1 MGFRCV
7 QQTED
12 TMDEIKKILICDD
25 EVGVRESLN
34 LILEDNYSLSFASSG
49 IEAIEKIKKEKYDA
63 ILLDI
68 KMSSIDGLETLGEI
82 RKISP
87 LAKVIIVTGYQSVE
101 TASRAI
107 KLGAIDYITK
117 PLESREVK
125 EKIGKI
131 FQ

>member
-1 MGFRCV
+1 
-7 QQTED
+7 
-12 TMDEIKKILICDD
+12 MDARKKILICDD

-34 LILEDNYSLSFASSG
+34 LILEDDYSLSFASSG
-49 IEAIEKIKKEKYDA
+49 IEAIEKIKKEKYDV

-68 KMSSIDGLETLGEI
+68 KMSSIDGLETLEKI

-87 LAKVIIVTGYQSVE
+87 PTKVIIVTGYQSVE
-101 TASRAI
+101 TASRAV
-107 KLGAIDYITK
+107 KLGAVDYITK
-117 PLESREVK
+117 PLESKEVK

>member
-1 MGFRCV
+1 
-7 QQTED
+7 
-12 TMDEIKKILICDD
+12 MDERKKILICDD

-49 IEAIEKIKKEKYDA
+49 SEAIEKIKKEKYDA

-68 KMSSIDGLETLGEI
+68 KMSSIDGLETLEEI

-117 PLESREVK
+117 PLESQEVK
-125 EKIGKI
+125 KKIGNI